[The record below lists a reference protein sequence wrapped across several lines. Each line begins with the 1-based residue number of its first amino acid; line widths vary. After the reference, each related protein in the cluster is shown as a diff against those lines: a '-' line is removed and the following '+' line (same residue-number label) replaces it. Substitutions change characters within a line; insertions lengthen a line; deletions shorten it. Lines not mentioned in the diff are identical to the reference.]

1 MQKSQIRYARINGS
15 VRVFF
20 FLVPEMSASI
30 NWHIMVYKHIR
41 SYMCWSTTRLRLI
54 YYIHYI
60 SHPLCHAYADDI
72 QFYVQFKPENPIDES
87 KTVDAWWKHT
97 DKGYPA

>member
-1 MQKSQIRYARINGS
+1 
-15 VRVFF
+15 
-20 FLVPEMSASI
+20 
-30 NWHIMVYKHIR
+30 
-41 SYMCWSTTRLRLI
+41 MCWGTTRLRLI

-87 KTVDAWWKHT
+87 KTVDA
-97 DKGYPA
+97 

>member
-1 MQKSQIRYARINGS
+1 MLSGFELYPRW
-15 VRVFF
+15 
-20 FLVPEMSASI
+20 VP
-30 NWHIMVYKHIR
+30 
-41 SYMCWSTTRLRLI
+41 LLI

-87 KTVDAWWKHT
+87 KTVDA
-97 DKGYPA
+97 